1 MESRSNQEWIDQ
13 LQAGG
18 EQQAAALEDLRG
30 LIMRWLPR
38 TIEEKLDP
46 SRPEAEALAEE
57 IVQETLI
64 RIVSHLNTYEGR
76 SQFTTWANK
85 IAVRAALTEL
95 RRARWRDVALFENR
109 QDEGDDSQIYE
120 KPDGKATPEERF
132 IRAQMMNRVN
142 RILMEEM
149 TDKQRQVLEAVMD
162 GVPLEEAA
170 HRMNTN
176 RNALYKMLHDARLR
190 LKKRMEREGLTP
202 QDVLAVFEGTPR

>member
-1 MESRSNQEWIDQ
+1 MKLRSNREWIEQ
-13 LQAGG
+13 IQAGG
-18 EQQAAALEDLRG
+18 EQQATALEDLRG
-30 LIMRWLPR
+30 LFMRWLPR

-76 SQFTTWANK
+76 SQFTTWAHK
-85 IAVRAALTEL
+85 IAVRAVLTEL

-109 QDEGDDSQIYE
+109 QADGDENQVYE
-120 KPDGKATPEERF
+120 TSDGKATPEERF
-132 IRAQMMNRVN
+132 IRDEMMNKVN

-162 GVPLEEAA
+162 GVPLEETA

-190 LKKRMEREGLTP
+190 LKKRMEKEGLTP
-202 QDVLAVFEGTPR
+202 QEVLAMFERTPR